1 MSWHLKWFNNIIA
14 NVSNLT
20 KVLLGEYMITNDI
33 IRKDF
38 GVVMNL
44 IKRQCAKIDSS
55 RPDCAITPKQGV
67 VLGFIY
73 SQIQQGKDVFQKD
86 IEKEFSLRRST
97 ASEILALMEKNE
109 IIRRE
114 QIKDDARMKKIVLAA
129 KAKQY
134 LRQIKKDSD
143 GITDLAFK
151 GVTEQE
157 KEVLKNILQKVIKNL
172 EE

>member
-1 MSWHLKWFNNIIA
+1 
-14 NVSNLT
+14 
-20 KVLLGEYMITNDI
+20 MITNDI

-38 GVVMNL
+38 GIVMNL
-44 IKRQCAKIDSS
+44 IKRQCAKIESS
-55 RPDCAITPKQGV
+55 RPDCAITPKQGI

-73 SQIQQGKDVFQKD
+73 AQIQQGKDVFQKD

-114 QIKDDARMKKIVLAA
+114 QIKDDARMKKIVLDV

-134 LRQIKKDSD
+134 LQQIKKDSD
-143 GITDLAFK
+143 TMTDRAFK
-151 GVTEQE
+151 SVTEEE
-157 KEVLKNILQKVIKNL
+157 KEVLENILQKVIKNL
-172 EE
+172 ED